1 MALAT
6 SLVGDGILVSFSK
19 IRKPY
24 LITSLYP
31 LTLVYEDTTE
41 EVREWVALTA
51 LAASTAVSTATQPA
65 GAPDGG
71 GTTWEGSESNRPVG
85 AYTVRATTTIVSYTS
100 EQIGTTTT

>member
-6 SLVGDGILVSFSK
+6 SLVGDGILVSESK

-24 LITSLYP
+24 LLTSLYP
-31 LTLVYEDTTE
+31 LTIVYEDTTE

-51 LAASTAVSTATQPA
+51 GAAGTAVSNATQPS
-65 GAPDGG
+65 GGPDNGS
-71 GTTWEGSESNRPVG
+71 TTWEASESNRPVG
-85 AYTVRATTTIVSYTS
+85 AYTVRATTTVVSYTS